1 MNFADARS
9 LVPAA
14 VKSGILVVDDDP
26 QTRLA
31 LRELLRSPERNIV
44 VADSGEEALRCVLR
58 EEFAVILLDA
68 RMPGMDGFETAR
80 LIRERERSRHIPIIF
95 LTGAYEDTL
104 SAFRG
109 YEVGAVDYL
118 LKPVVP
124 EVLRSKIAVFIELHS
139 YNAALSHEIAERKQ
153 IEMSLRRSE
162 ESLRALAAHIQSV
175 REEERTG
182 IAREIHDELGQSL
195 TGLKMDLSWLAKR
208 LPAEQKDTQKKITT
222 MFGLIDATVKTVR
235 KISSGLRPQ
244 VLDDVGLVGA
254 LKWQAREFQTRTGVR
269 CKVDMPEEDIV
280 LAPEQAT
287 AVFRIFQEVL
297 TNVTRHAKATRVDIE
312 LRLGDEGLRLK
323 IADNGKGIASAEVQS
338 QASLGLLGIR
348 ERALLFGGGVAIA
361 GTKGKGTIVT
371 LTIPRRVVDAQ

>member
-1 MNFADARS
+1 VNIADTRDIMSAE
-9 LVPAA
+9 L
-14 VKSGILVVDDDP
+14 KSGILIVDDDA

-31 LRELLRSPERNIV
+31 LRELLKSPERSIV
-44 VADSGEEALRCVLR
+44 VASSGEEALRSVLK
-58 EEFAVILLDA
+58 EDFAVILLDA
-68 RMPGMDGFETAR
+68 RMPGMDGFETAK

-118 LKPVVP
+118 LKPIVP

-139 YNAALSHEIAERKQ
+139 YNAALSREIAERKQ
-153 IEMSLRRSE
+153 IEQDLRRSE

-208 LPAEQKDTQKKITT
+208 LPAAEKESLKKITA
-222 MFGLIDATVKTVR
+222 MFGLIDSTIKTVR

-244 VLDDVGLVGA
+244 VLDDVGLLGA
-254 LKWQAREFQTRTGVR
+254 LKWQAREFQTRTGMR
-269 CKVDMPEEDIV
+269 CKVDIPDDDI
-280 LAPEQAT
+280 LLDRQQAT

-297 TNVTRHAKATRVDIE
+297 TNVTRHANATRVDID
-312 LRLGDEGLRLK
+312 LHPRGDNLILK
-323 IADNGKGIASAEVQS
+323 IADNGRGISAEEIGGRG
-338 QASLGLLGIR
+338 SLGLLGMR
-348 ERALLFGGGVAIA
+348 ERALLFGGGFEIKGAKNI
-361 GTKGKGTIVT
+361 GTTVT
-371 LTIPRRVVDAQ
+371 LTIPLQHVGTR